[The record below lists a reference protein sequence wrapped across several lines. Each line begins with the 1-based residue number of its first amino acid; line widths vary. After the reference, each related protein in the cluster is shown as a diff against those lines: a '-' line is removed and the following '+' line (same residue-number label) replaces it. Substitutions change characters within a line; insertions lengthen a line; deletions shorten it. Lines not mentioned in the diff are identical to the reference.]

1 MTKDG
6 RIQFCRLLSCNTFVT
21 LRLLSYKLESCN
33 CVWRTD
39 NMTDKEFKRLNRAQ
53 LIEIIYQFQMKV
65 DTLTEQN
72 QELEREL
79 ADKRLRLNN
88 AGNIADAALEINDC
102 FRSAQ
107 NAAEQYLNEIKAIR
121 EETEAQRHRILS
133 ETQEQRER
141 ILSETQEERQ
151 RIIAEAQ
158 AEAEV
163 IIAGSKKAR
172 DDYDAAIETI
182 LQEYG
187 QSHWDNG

>member
-1 MTKDG
+1 
-6 RIQFCRLLSCNTFVT
+6 
-21 LRLLSYKLESCN
+21 
-33 CVWRTD
+33 
-39 NMTDKEFKRLNRAQ
+39 MTDKEFKRLNRAQ
-53 LIEIIYQFQMKV
+53 LIDIIYQFQLKI

-72 QELEREL
+72 QELAREL
-79 ADKRLRLNN
+79 ADKRLRLSS
-88 AGNIADAALEINDC
+88 AGNIAEAALKMNDC

-121 EETEAQRHRILS
+121 EETEAERHRILS

-187 QSHWDNG
+187 QSHLYNG